1 MKRIL
6 VIGSS
11 GAGKST
17 YAVALGRLL
26 KLPVIHLDKEF
37 WQPGWVEMS
46 REEWREKASELVKK
60 DSWVM
65 DGTYDNS
72 LDIRLPRAD
81 TVIFLDYPR
90 RICLWHAAKRIAANH
105 GQVRSDMAKGCPEKI
120 DWSFIKWIWNYRRD
134 RYPVIYDSLEKYFS
148 HGTLIVFRNPSEAAK
163 YLDTLK

>member
-37 WQPGWVEMS
+37 WQPGWVQMS
-46 REEWREKASELVKK
+46 REDWREKARELVRR

-90 RICLWHAAKRIAANH
+90 RICLWHAVRRIAANH
-105 GQVRSDMAKGCPEKI
+105 GQVRSDMAEGCPEKI

-148 HGTLIVFRNPSEAAK
+148 HGNLIVFKKPSEAEK
-163 YLDTLK
+163 YLQKLK